1 MTDPKSSNQQD
12 QMGST
17 LVEAIVALA
26 IAAVGL
32 TAFLTTCGVLLQS
45 RAISQELFDQGASI
59 NAIHSEVS
67 QFISS
72 HPGESIQTLQAG
84 ADAVAD
90 RYPDCRLEL
99 SAEGP
104 RLYSLVIIFTPPMGG
119 EQRYCGKIYTDS

>member
-1 MTDPKSSNQQD
+1 
-12 QMGST
+12 MGST

-26 IAAVGL
+26 IAAIGL
-32 TAFLTTCGVLLQS
+32 TALLTTCGVLLQS

-72 HPGESIQTLQAG
+72 HPGESIPTLQAG
-84 ADAVAD
+84 ADAVAAQ
-90 RYPDCRLEL
+90 YPDCRLEL
-99 SAEGP
+99 SAEAP
-104 RLYSLVIIFTPPMGG
+104 HLYTLVIIFTPPTGG

>member
-1 MTDPKSSNQQD
+1 
-12 QMGST
+12 MGST

-104 RLYSLVIIFTPPMGG
+104 RLYSLVIIF
-119 EQRYCGKIYTDS
+119 IYLPFCERHQSGYETQWGFREYLFPVIV